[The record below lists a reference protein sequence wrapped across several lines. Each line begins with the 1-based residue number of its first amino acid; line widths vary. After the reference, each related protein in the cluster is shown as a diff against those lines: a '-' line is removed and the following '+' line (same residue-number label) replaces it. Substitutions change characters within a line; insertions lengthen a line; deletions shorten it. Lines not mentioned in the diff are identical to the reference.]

1 MRLRKNWL
9 ALTTAERN
17 TYLQAV
23 LTLKN
28 TVANPGAPVAQRY
41 SIYDQFVLIHQ
52 ALAGGQTPFSG
63 ESVDL
68 GHGGWHFL
76 PWHRKFL
83 IELEDA
89 LNAAVPGQ
97 NIAIPYWDWTD
108 YAGTLGELLVDTAFG
123 PNGTGPAMTV
133 SSGYFAPTAPVAT
146 PPWWPSGLTGWN
158 CQFVQDGLPNG
169 LVRNIVSAAAVATQI
184 QVRDIILQLG
194 YFIAPDLT
202 NRATWTGLWIE
213 LEFGP
218 HGAGHNWFS
227 SPIPGTPFA
236 HMSHMFISPNDPMFF
251 LHHSQ
256 VDRVW
261 AMWQRDGH
269 EGVANYEPGVAFTHG
284 YGHLATHA
292 LFPWFGSATGWSSPI
307 TTDPTIDFPDFS
319 GQPATTIGDMLD
331 HRALGYAYDTEPVV
345 GLALDR
351 TGSMTGVTP
360 DPVTGMSST
369 MTKWEVA
376 SEGVAN
382 FLQDCEAAR
391 DAGEAIVTAGVETFR
406 STGGANEFDKVLTPD
421 FAVVRTGS
429 TSSRAAFE
437 MAIDG
442 ITPSG
447 GTPIA
452 GALLDTENTLVRP
465 PYSGLPTG
473 DTRYLSILTDG
484 IETAAPDLSTVSTGQ
499 LTDTIIFAM
508 GFGVGSGWDGVDYTM
523 IQTITQKGKTPPFGI
538 DPVYHGENAGVVNKF
553 YTDSVAAAIG
563 YTPTTDPVTELV
575 AGHQTSVPFSA
586 GPAERSFLIAIQGF
600 DGNASAWQWALLG
613 PDGTVYDGASPGSL
627 AITEKRN
634 GGRITLFVH
643 RNGTDDAK
651 WNGVWLLLVGY
662 KTKTLR
668 TDPKALRMGRDRI
681 DMLLPGGVGM
691 PLAGP
696 RFANAN
702 KPPPEPPIVATAM
715 AMPTMTLMSL
725 ADGSILT
732 ADHGPRERS
741 TVSVDIY
748 ARTAMPSAL
757 HGTPSDPYAGAT
769 IKWVL
774 QLDTLGQRTFTG
786 ARVVANL
793 VRPGYQIGRAYLDQ
807 KTIPLDQR
815 KAFVDD
821 NGRFDEVAFLAA
833 YEAKHPNA
841 FPLIREAVEFE
852 PVDNGVF
859 VAKIGK
865 TPFPGPY
872 RMAVVASAE
881 AALPGQDSH
890 HLFRTLN
897 ASTGLGIRLDDK
909 ASDATWHWRDP
920 REAEI
925 VVTPQ
930 DRLRNIPSPARMP
943 SPVVEI
949 NGKPVDARH
958 VNDWSGRHVL
968 VIDFKG
974 GKGAVVD
981 ATGCQVTGKGT
992 HVAGLGGGK
1001 VELRPDEPLQATL
1014 RIGNQTLSVLLPQR
1028 IARVGSK
1035 VALPA
1040 AHKNVLEWPVDERIA
1055 FATAQDAFNSG
1066 FEPTDD

>member
-1 MRLRKNWL
+1 MRVRKNWL
-9 ALTTAERN
+9 ALTTAEREV
-17 TYLQAV
+17 YLQAV

-28 TVANPGAPVAQRY
+28 TIANLSAPTGQQY
-41 SIYDQFVLIHQ
+41 SIYDRFVLIHQ
-52 ALAGGQTPFSG
+52 ALANGQTPFSG
-63 ESVDL
+63 ETVDL

-83 IELEDA
+83 IDFEDA

-97 NIAIPYWDWTD
+97 NIAVPYWDWAD
-108 YAGTLGELLVDTAFG
+108 YAGTMGELLVDTAFG
-123 PNGTGPAMTV
+123 PNGTGPGMIV
-133 SSGYFAPTAPVAT
+133 SSGYFAPSAPGAT
-146 PPWWPSGLTGWN
+146 PPWWPPGLTGWN
-158 CQFVQDGLPNG
+158 CQFVQDGLPND
-169 LVRNIVSAAAVATQI
+169 LVRNIVSGAAPATQTE
-184 QVRDIILQLG
+184 VRDIILQPS
-194 YFIAPDLT
+194 YFIMPDPADP
-202 NRATWTGLWIE
+202 ATWTGLWIE

-227 SPIPGTPFA
+227 SLVPGAPFA
-236 HMSHMFISPNDPMFF
+236 HMSHMYISPNDPMFF

-292 LFPWFGSATGWSSPI
+292 LFPWIGSASGWASPI
-307 TTDPTIDFPDFS
+307 STDPTIDFPDFS
-319 GQPATTIGDMLD
+319 GQPATTISDMLD

-376 SEGVAN
+376 SQGVAN

-406 STGGANEFDKVLTPD
+406 STGLSNEFDKILTPD

-437 MAIDG
+437 SAVAG

-452 GALLDTENTLVRP
+452 GALLDTESTLVRP
-465 PYSGLPTG
+465 PYGDLPAG

-484 IETAAPDLSTVSTGQ
+484 IETAEPYLSSVSTGQ
-499 LTDTIIFAM
+499 FADTIIFAM
-508 GFGVGSGWDGVDYTM
+508 GFGVGSGWNGVDYSM
-523 IQTITQKGKTPPFGI
+523 IQSITQKGKAPPFGI

-563 YTPTTDPVTELV
+563 YTPATDPVSELV
-575 AGHQTSVPFSA
+575 AGQQTSVPFSA
-586 GPAERSFLIAIQGF
+586 SPAERSFLITIQGF
-600 DGNASAWQWALLG
+600 DGNALAWQWALLG
-613 PDGTVYDGASPGSL
+613 PDGTVHDSTGPGLL

-643 RNGTDDAK
+643 RNGTDDPR

-662 KTKTLR
+662 KTKTLH
-668 TDPKALRMGRDRI
+668 TDPKALRMARDRI
-681 DMLLPGGVGM
+681 DMLLPSGVGM

-702 KPPPEPPIVATAM
+702 KPPPEPPIIATAM
-715 AMPTMTLMSL
+715 AMPPMTLMSL
-725 ADGSILT
+725 DDGSILT
-732 ADHGPRERS
+732 ADHGPRDRS

-757 HGTPSDPYAGAT
+757 HADPSDVFAGAT
-769 IKWVL
+769 IKWLL
-774 QLDTLGQRTFTG
+774 QLDTLGQRSFTG
-786 ARVVANL
+786 ARVVANI
-793 VRPGYQIGRAYLDQ
+793 VRPGDHIGRAYLDR

-821 NGRFDEVAFLAA
+821 DGRFDEVAFLAA
-833 YEAKHPNA
+833 YEAKHPHA
-841 FPLIREAVEFE
+841 FALIREEVEFE

-859 VAKIGK
+859 VAKIEK
-865 TPFPGPY
+865 TAVPGSY

-881 AALPGQDSH
+881 AALPGQDGH
-890 HLFRTLN
+890 HVFRTLS
-897 ASTGLGIRLDDK
+897 AGTALGIRLDSK
-909 ASDATWHWRDP
+909 ASGATWHWRGA

-930 DRLRNIPSPARMP
+930 DRLGNIPSPARMP

-949 NGKPVDARH
+949 NGKPVKAKH
-958 VNDWSGRHVL
+958 VNDWSGQHSL
-968 VIDFKG
+968 VVDFKG
-974 GKGAVVD
+974 GKGAFVD
-981 ATGCQVTGKGT
+981 TTGRHVTRKGT
-992 HVAGLGGGK
+992 HVAALRGGK
-1001 VELRPDEPLQATL
+1001 VELRPHEPVEVTL
-1014 RIGNQTLSVLLPQR
+1014 RIGSQTLRVLLPQCV
-1028 IARVGSK
+1028 ARVGSK
-1035 VALPA
+1035 AALPA
-1040 AHKNVLEWPVDERIA
+1040 AHKQVLKWRVDERVA
-1055 FATAQDAFNSG
+1055 FATTHDAINSG
-1066 FEPTDD
+1066 FEPVDD